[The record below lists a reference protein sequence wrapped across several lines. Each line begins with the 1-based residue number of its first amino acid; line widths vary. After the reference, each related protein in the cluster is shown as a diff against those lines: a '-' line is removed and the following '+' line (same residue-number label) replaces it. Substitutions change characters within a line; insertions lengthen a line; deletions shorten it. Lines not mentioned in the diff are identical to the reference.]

1 MESLLLR
8 FASMFAELYRKLI
21 DLSRTSGQI
30 WAHRLNKGEEECS
43 GKDFFLRSTI
53 IWCLMSSPGSIWRI
67 IDEWANA
74 CSILNKQS
82 CWIGESWRRKNA
94 FWISKDGILL
104 CREFKSRYEKCN
116 SWRVLSLDIVTWEIE
131 SFHEKILFRHH
142 NNNKV
147 IEKKISSKVG
157 CLPSFTSHTWSF
169 LQLLAK
175 KGKRYFE

>member
-1 MESLLLR
+1 
-8 FASMFAELYRKLI
+8 
-21 DLSRTSGQI
+21 
-30 WAHRLNKGEEECS
+30 
-43 GKDFFLRSTI
+43 
-53 IWCLMSSPGSIWRI
+53 MSSPGSIWRI

-104 CREFKSRYEKCN
+104 CREFKSRYEKCK
-116 SWRVLSLDIVTWEIE
+116 SRRVLSLDIVTWEIE

-157 CLPSFTSHTWSF
+157 CLPSFTLHTWSF

-175 KGKRYFE
+175 TWRKILWVTLAICIQQPSSWLLVPATSTYLIFPLSSCVFCVI